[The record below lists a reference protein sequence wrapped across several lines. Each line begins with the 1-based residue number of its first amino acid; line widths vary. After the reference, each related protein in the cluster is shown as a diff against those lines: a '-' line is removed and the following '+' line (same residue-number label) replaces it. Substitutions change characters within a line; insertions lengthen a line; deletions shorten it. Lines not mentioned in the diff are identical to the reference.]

1 MEIPSHPQTAARTTS
16 PVGRRDHAELN
27 PAGAD
32 KPLVDATS
40 FQSGG
45 KYESDRAG
53 KPETNTH
60 APRAAMAS
68 SVGLG
73 TVAPAAAASPAGRSP
88 GRRAARPAT
97 ARAVPAATKV
107 AAAKAEEKG
116 LFDAIFGALYKEE
129 QLLETDPILNKVEGR
144 APAAPAPRKAAGKP
158 AAAQSGGDGGFS
170 FRGLFAK
177 KG

>member
-1 MEIPSHPQTAARTTS
+1 
-16 PVGRRDHAELN
+16 
-27 PAGAD
+27 
-32 KPLVDATS
+32 
-40 FQSGG
+40 
-45 KYESDRAG
+45 
-53 KPETNTH
+53 
-60 APRAAMAS
+60 MAS
-68 SVGLG
+68 SVGFG
-73 TVAPAAAASPAGRSP
+73 TVAPAAASPAGRTL
-88 GRRAARPAT
+88 GRRAARP
-97 ARAVPAATKV
+97 PAATKV

-144 APAAPAPRKAAGKP
+144 APAAPAPRKTAGKP

>member
-1 MEIPSHPQTAARTTS
+1 
-16 PVGRRDHAELN
+16 
-27 PAGAD
+27 
-32 KPLVDATS
+32 
-40 FQSGG
+40 
-45 KYESDRAG
+45 
-53 KPETNTH
+53 
-60 APRAAMAS
+60 MAS
-68 SVGLG
+68 SVGFG
-73 TVAPAAAASPAGRSP
+73 TVAPAAASPAGRTL
-88 GRRAARPAT
+88 GRRAARPPT
-97 ARAVPAATKV
+97 ARVVVPVATKV